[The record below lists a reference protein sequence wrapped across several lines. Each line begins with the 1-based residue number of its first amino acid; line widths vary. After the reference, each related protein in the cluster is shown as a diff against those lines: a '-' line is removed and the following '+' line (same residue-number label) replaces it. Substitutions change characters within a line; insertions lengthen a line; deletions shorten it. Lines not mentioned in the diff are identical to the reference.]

1 MRACQDRGWD
11 NIGVME
17 TDWNDKGP
25 DAFRARRELYN
36 ACNGRIF
43 TFDGKAFI
51 VEDKSDY
58 MKLGSQSAHH
68 DYCKATDSIVHA
80 EEDDGFETLRSLLT
94 EHLRIV
100 SGGASCAGKRFRWL
114 KPASECRP
122 GFL

>member
-80 EEDDGFETLRSLLT
+80 EEDDGLIIVCNKLQLLKYSYST
-94 EHLRIV
+94 C
-100 SGGASCAGKRFRWL
+100 SASVDVCSNLTVL
-114 KPASECRP
+114 KWRTASW
-122 GFL
+122 